1 MSVNCREIQGGLCEI
16 TQNYK
21 AGAHNGIDIVNKGY
35 TLGNIVAHSDG
46 IVVGYRRNHN
56 SFESGS
62 YGNYVKI
69 KHNNGYYTLYAHMA
83 YNTVTVTDGQRVTKG
98 QVLGYMGNTGESY
111 GGHLHFEVR
120 NDKDVR
126 IDPTPYLNSDLP
138 GNAPAPKP
146 TPTPTGERSIGE
158 VVTINGV
165 YVSSDSTERLNP
177 LITKGPILK
186 IIKGARNP
194 YLVGTIGWVNDSCIT
209 SGSSVI
215 IKTITNCSW
224 LNLRTSASYGNNI
237 YKAVEAGTKV
247 EYYGME
253 NGWAKIG
260 YNNQILY
267 CGSSYL
273 A

>member
-21 AGAHNGIDIVNKGY
+21 AGVHNGIDIVNKGY

-83 YNTVTVTDGQRVTKG
+83 YNTVTVTDGQKVTKG

-177 LITKGPILK
+177 LITRGPIIK